1 MPKDRITKHNKFDKD
16 FSNYVLE
23 NNIHAVCFVSRGDQ
37 EIVIGEKKLVNVV
50 KGNPKITSEEL
61 KRKMKE
67 FTENQG
73 DDEKLEVEVYR
84 GPLLF
89 PKLPVKLG
97 SKSWD
102 SETSRKYLL
111 AVFNILGFGKNS
123 FLNYKSAEHMP
134 EGFPSDVI
142 SWSKFGER
150 GPRGSRIDECTLIVK
165 SLFKHHMGMSEAE
178 LMTYYKGCPESP
190 SIEYKEPEVEEN
202 EDIMERVDS
211 EELAYREYL
220 ANESSNLNFSQSSD
234 SAEASE
240 PIEVDQVFPDD
251 HPGDDIREDPGDDNP
266 GDCPGDANTGDYP
279 GDDDHLEGLCEY
291 EVIRMKNIMER
302 QAMFQSLDME
312 DAKLELTPSRPKH
325 VPSSRGDCPED
336 DNTGDDHLGDNSDDY
351 SDLRQITTPTIP
363 SYQGTPCIQFLR
375 QGQKRRVDKED
386 SDVETTTDE
395 ETEVELEKNFKI
407 DTEDEFDLA
416 DFSDE
421 EDKTLQASARLLS
434 AGEKARDKIMQWT
447 DKDLDMDGSE

>member
-37 EIVIGEKKLVNVV
+37 EIVMGEKKLVNVV

-150 GPRGSRIDECTLIVK
+150 GPRGSRIDECTPFVK

-266 GDCPGDANTGDYP
+266 GNCPGDDIN
-279 GDDDHLEGLCEY
+279 GLCEY
-291 EVIRMKNIMER
+291 EVIRMRNIMER

-325 VPSSRGDCPED
+325 
-336 DNTGDDHLGDNSDDY
+336 
-351 SDLRQITTPTIP
+351 DLRQITTPTIP
-363 SYQGTPCIQFLR
+363 SYHGTPCIQFLK
-375 QGQKRRVDKED
+375 QGKKRRVDKED
-386 SDVETTTDE
+386 SDLETTTDE
-395 ETEVELEKNFKI
+395 ETEVELEDNFKI

-447 DKDLDMDGSE
+447 DKDLDMDDMSNFVFP